1 MQKQDK
7 SGAGGGGVNNTARGL
22 SELTIYIN
30 KTAQNQTNSFAA
42 KNKVRS

>member
-7 SGAGGGGVNNTARGL
+7 SGGGGVNNTARGL

>member
-1 MQKQDK
+1 MQKQDT
-7 SGAGGGGVNNTARGL
+7 SGAGGGVNNTARGL